1 RSITWAMSCSM
12 SSPFARA
19 IGAKGDHVGDEP
31 HYFMALLPRERGKVA
46 AVAARRRLTDGGLKR
61 PVS

>member
-1 RSITWAMSCSM
+1 LAMSCSI
-12 SSPFARA
+12 SLPFSRDN
-19 IGAKGDHVGDEP
+19 GAKGDHVGDDP
-31 HYFMALLPRERGKVA
+31 QYFIALLPRERGKVA